1 MTAKHYFGNRMA
13 LVVNDGSDH
22 TMAALHGAEFT
33 VSAEH
38 IEAYS
43 MDSIERDDV
52 ARVKVKVDVKVKYAK
67 FDPVVASWWQ
77 MGILSGTAGTM
88 TGATVDTNSVA
99 LFDIEGLLKDGAA
112 TDYTDLKAV
121 VSDVY
126 FPSMPLVISENQWVQ
141 MDLSGVGKSVTFSNP
156 TRA

>member
-1 MTAKHYFGNRMA
+1 MVDKHYFGNRMT
-13 LVVNDGSDH
+13 LKVGS
-22 TMAALHGAEFT
+22 TTIAALHGVEIT
-33 VSAEH
+33 TSAEH

-43 MDSIERDDV
+43 MDSVFRDDV
-52 ARVKVKVDVKVKYAK
+52 ARVKMKVDVKVKYAK
-67 FDPVVASWWQ
+67 FDPTVTTWWQ

>member
-13 LVVNDGSDH
+13 LVVNDGTDH
-22 TMAALHGAEFT
+22 TIAALHGAEFT

-77 MGILSGTAGTM
+77 MKILRGKAGTPDGSADDSNDVALFKIVGTLSDATAGGTKLV
-88 TGATVDTNSVA
+88 ATVD
-99 LFDIEGLLKDGAA
+99 G
-112 TDYTDLKAV
+112 
-121 VSDVY
+121 VY
-126 FPSMPLVISENQWVQ
+126 FPSLPLVISENQWVQ
-141 MDLSGVGKSVTFSNP
+141 MDLSGVGTKITFTN
-156 TRA
+156 